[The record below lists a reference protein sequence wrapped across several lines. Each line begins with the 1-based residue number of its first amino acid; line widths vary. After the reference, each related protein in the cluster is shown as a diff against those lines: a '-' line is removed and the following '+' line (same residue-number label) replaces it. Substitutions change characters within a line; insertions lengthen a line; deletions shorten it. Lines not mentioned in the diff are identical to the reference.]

1 MNESSRA
8 GALVPPDLYDMG
20 ALLGVPDD
28 EMRARYLT
36 AALAGK
42 EDIPVV
48 ELTVA
53 EVQAGTWRASQAIVA
68 LGPDATI
75 AQMAAWL
82 RARDAEEAAR

>member
-1 MNESSRA
+1 MNESSRV

-28 EMRARYLT
+28 EMRDRYL
-36 AALAGK
+36 AGALSG
-42 EDIPVV
+42 EDVPVV

-53 EVQAGTWRASQAIVA
+53 EVQAGTWRASQAIAA

>member
-1 MNESSRA
+1 MNESSRV

-20 ALLGVPDD
+20 ALLGVPDN
-28 EMRARYLT
+28 EMRARYL
-36 AALAGK
+36 AGALSG
-42 EDIPVV
+42 EDVPVV
-48 ELTVA
+48 EVTVA
-53 EVQAGTWRASQAIVA
+53 EVQAATWRASQAGVA

>member
-1 MNESSRA
+1 MNESSRV

-28 EMRARYLT
+28 EMRARYL
-36 AALAGK
+36 AGALSG
-42 EDIPVV
+42 EPIPVV

-53 EVQAGTWRASQAIVA
+53 EVQAGTWRASQAIAA

>member
-1 MNESSRA
+1 MNESSRV

-28 EMRARYLT
+28 EMRARYL
-36 AALAGK
+36 AGALSG
-42 EDIPVV
+42 EDVPVV

-53 EVQAGTWRASQAIVA
+53 EVQVGTWRASQAITE